1 MISLS
6 RSLHGKAN
14 SVITMVI
21 TARDGGGLTAP
32 VNARVNVSVVAGS
45 VAPPVFEQAH
55 YFFTVSEDVLRGTEV
70 GVVRASTRNGA
81 FSQTSSFFTSPL
93 ECLKIN

>member
-1 MISLS
+1 MLGVISLS

-32 VNARVNVSVVAGS
+32 VNARVNISIVSGS
-45 VAPPVFEQAH
+45 VAPPVFEQAQ

-70 GVVRASTRNGA
+70 GVVRASGRNG
-81 FSQTSSFFTSPL
+81 
-93 ECLKIN
+93 